1 MSDPHR
7 PADEPKRDFAT
18 RKLSDPNATVNL
30 SADEVAALRD
40 ATDKAT
46 RKLDNPFAT
55 VSLSREEAAALR
67 DTTQTGEPTGN
78 DNSDKA
84 TRKLDNPF
92 ATVSLSRE
100 EAAALR
106 AESQSAPTAPAVPIT
121 PPAAPNP
128 FDSASANLRGG
139 AVADQESAAGKSAAA
154 TNQGWSG
161 NDQTVFG
168 AAPAQGYAP
177 PPSQPASNYNQ
188 PPNDQTMFSPS
199 SAQAYAP
206 PSQPAA
212 QNYNQPYAPS
222 APNAQN
228 YPQSYGST
236 STGSQPNAFPA
247 TPILSSAPSTTNN
260 NKIAFILMGL
270 GVLLILVALVLALV

>member
-7 PADEPKRDFAT
+7 SADEPKRDFAT

-139 AVADQESAAGKSAAA
+139 AVADQDSAAGKSAAA

-199 SAQAYAP
+199 S
-206 PSQPAA
+206 A